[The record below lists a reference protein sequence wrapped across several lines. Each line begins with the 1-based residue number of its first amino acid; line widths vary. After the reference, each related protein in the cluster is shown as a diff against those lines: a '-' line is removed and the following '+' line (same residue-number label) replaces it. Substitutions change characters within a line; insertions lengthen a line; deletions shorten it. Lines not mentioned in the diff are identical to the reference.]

1 MINLVLNEEMLSLVK
16 LNVNKISFMMII
28 NATIYS
34 KISIQNHTG
43 DWGNQYVLVDQSV
56 YL

>member
-43 DWGNQYVLVDQSV
+43 DWGNQYVLVVQSV
-56 YL
+56 

>member
-56 YL
+56 YT